1 MNFKDYGANQ
11 TMIDSTLSGFT
22 PGEIFDDLIVT
33 NAGFT
38 FGCINHAR
46 EFSRKH
52 NRNLFLIKNNRL
64 NIPEKYILRREYTDI
79 KFQKANIGTKFKIAA
94 FDPFQSNWPDS
105 FIGIWGSVRNY
116 KKNGLGVGIF
126 NNNIQISEAMVGYIG
141 KKHTEIGTITH
152 LNYRKMGLSTLA
164 SSMLVEKLISNKI
177 QPSWSCNED
186 NTGSWKIAEK
196 IGFMNFKTYYF
207 YVIEP

>member
-64 NIPEKYILRREYTDI
+64 NILS
-79 KFQKANIGTKFKIAA
+79 NIAYCQWSLEEIEL
-94 FDPFQSNWPDS
+94 
-105 FIGIWGSVRNY
+105 
-116 KKNGLGVGIF
+116 GLPW
-126 NNNIQISEAMVGYIG
+126 
-141 KKHTEIGTITH
+141 KHL
-152 LNYRKMGLSTLA
+152 LN
-164 SSMLVEKLISNKI
+164 LI
-177 QPSWSCNED
+177 
-186 NTGSWKIAEK
+186 
-196 IGFMNFKTYYF
+196 Y
-207 YVIEP
+207 